1 MLIISGVKLIHWY
14 PPVVSEP
21 QDIAIEGS
29 TIIAVG
35 PNLKSRYPD
44 AEVYAPGGYVSTG
57 LVCSHNH
64 FYSALARGLMVS
76 IQPSKDFVQQLE
88 HLWWRLDRALDEN
101 LIRYSGLAGASEAAF
116 SGVSAVIDHHA
127 SPSCIDGSL
136 DILREGFE
144 QVGLRGILCYET
156 TDRNGIEGAAQGI
169 RENER
174 FASNLDKEKK
184 ALLSTG
190 GPDGR
195 PGTTAASQTPL
206 VEAAIGAHAPFT
218 LGEDTLDALAQV
230 CKATGRGLH
239 IHAAEDKYDA
249 VDSRYRFHQDI
260 AFRLDEAGLLGPKTI
275 IAHGLFISPEEIE
288 LCNDRQ
294 VFLAHNPRSNMNNQV
309 GYNQTIGT
317 WKYPVLGTDGIGS
330 DMIEE
335 AKFAFFKHRDAGG
348 SLWMDCFL
356 AMLQRGNEI
365 LERYFTGKRFGRIEA
380 GYEADLT
387 FWDYD
392 PPTPLLSDNLAG
404 HAAFGLS
411 SRYVRSTMV
420 GGRFVLKDR
429 RACFDAAGIAAHS
442 REQTQR
448 LWQRMEEI
456 R

>member
-1 MLIISGVKLIHWY
+1 MIIISGVTLLHFY
-14 PPVVSEP
+14 PPAVSGP
-21 QDIAIEGS
+21 IDIAIEGS
-29 TIIAVG
+29 KIIKLG
-35 PNLKSRYPD
+35 SGLTSQYPE
-44 AEVYAPGGYVSTG
+44 AEVYAPGGYVSPG

-88 HLWWRLDRALDEN
+88 HLWWRLDRALDEGI
-101 LIRYSGLAGASEAAF
+101 IRSSGLSGAAEAVF
-116 SGVSAVIDHHA
+116 SGVTAVIDHHA

-136 DILREGFE
+136 DMLREGFE
-144 QVGLRGILCYET
+144 TIGLRGILCYET
-156 TDRNGIEGAAQGI
+156 TDRNGLEGAAAGI

-174 FASNLDKEKK
+174 FALALDAEKQSCRNSGK
-184 ALLSTG
+184 AE
-190 GPDGR
+190 
-195 PGTTAASQTPL
+195 PL

-218 LGEDTLDALAQV
+218 LGEDTLDTLAQV

-239 IHAAEDKYDA
+239 IHAAEDKFDA

-260 AFRLDEAGLLGPKTI
+260 AVRLEEAQVLGPKTI

-288 LCNDRQ
+288 IFNERK

-309 GYNQTIGT
+309 GYNQAISA
-317 WKYPVLGTDGIGS
+317 WRYPVLGTDGIGS

-348 SLWMDCFL
+348 SLWMDSFL

-365 LERYFTGKRFGRIEA
+365 LEQYFTGKRFGRIEA

-392 PPTPLLSDNLAG
+392 PPTSLVAANLAG

-411 SRYVRSTMV
+411 SRYVRSTMI
-420 GGRFVLKDR
+420 GGKFVVKDR
-429 RACFDAAGIAAHS
+429 RACFDAEGIAGRS
-442 REQTQR
+442 REQTKR
-448 LWQRMEEI
+448 LWQRMEEV